1 MTRPLALSVAIV
13 GAHTLAHLTLP
24 ARWWQGPHVASNL
37 AVAVAVA
44 LYDRSAL
51 FGVGRWPRQ
60 LAVSVAAAVGGGLL
74 TSWAMGKPG
83 LHRVY
88 AAERV
93 TRSLQDAGRS
103 TCCHGAVG
111 DGAARGGPVPGSAAA
126 AVGED
131 RSMVGRRARV
141 ALAFGLWHTGPS
153 IAALR
158 RLEEPPA
165 RLAAAAAKTVAATA
179 LAGIGFGALRVLSG
193 GLAAPIG
200 AHLGINLVG
209 SAAEACHLN
218 RVETAG
224 RDNRGESIEQSQ
236 SNWAPPASVANR
248 YSSTFCLGSNALRSS
263 NRDSSQRR
271 RPAHHRC
278 GPHLQRRAHGR
289 RRRAGPQAGP
299 SRRSRCRA
307 RRPPRLCHPGTGI
320 EHHGGGVVRQ
330 STRLHDTWATP

>member
-1 MTRPLALSVAIV
+1 MTRPLALSAALV
-13 GAHTLAHLTLP
+13 GAHTLAHLALP

-44 LYDRSAL
+44 LSDRSAL

-88 AAERV
+88 ADERV
-93 TRSLQDAGRS
+93 TSLPPGRRSVHLAVMVPLGTVLPEEVLFRGVLQRQWEEKTGRWW
-103 TCCHGAVG
+103 
-111 DGAARGGPVPGSAAA
+111 GGVLGSAL
-126 AVGED
+126 V
-131 RSMVGRRARV
+131 
-141 ALAFGLWHTGPS
+141 FGLWHTGPS

-209 SAAEACHLN
+209 SAAGRRGRHLN
-218 RVETAG
+218 RAETAG
-224 RDNRGESIEQSQ
+224 LSQPAESTEQSQ

-248 YSSTFCLGSNALRSS
+248 YSSTFCLGSKALRSS
-263 NRDSSQRR
+263 N
-271 RPAHHRC
+271 
-278 GPHLQRRAHGR
+278 
-289 RRRAGPQAGP
+289 
-299 SRRSRCRA
+299 
-307 RRPPRLCHPGTGI
+307 PR
-320 EHHGGGVVRQ
+320 
-330 STRLHDTWATP
+330 